1 MSGTAL
7 MAGLTGLAAASLAGS
22 WSVSMADTET
32 TDAEVF
38 VETFWTLAVPRR
50 LSYDGTRAWLAEQ
63 GWRDVTDDPPPDL
76 ARLLAKVRE
85 MVETDA
91 RDHTDFKL
99 TAFAGDAEGRPMFF
113 IVTRVHKP
121 EVITLVGSGLYDFNA
136 TGIIDP
142 FLVVDKL
149 GVPMARSLELDGLV
163 GHVWGPSPDLPR
175 TLDTYLTFVAPG
187 SAAAEQTGFSG
198 LMLKF
203 ATSEPGEDG

>member
-1 MSGTAL
+1 MC
-7 MAGLTGLAAASLAGS
+7 
-22 WSVSMADTET
+22 
-32 TDAEVF
+32 
-38 VETFWTLAVPRR
+38 
-50 LSYDGTRAWLAEQ
+50 
-63 GWRDVTDDPPPDL
+63 
-76 ARLLAKVRE
+76 
-85 MVETDA
+85 
-91 RDHTDFKL
+91 
-99 TAFAGDAEGRPMFF
+99 F

-187 SAAAEQTGFSG
+187 SAAAGQTGFSG